1 MVLERVGRDLYM
13 PYKEGNY
20 DNESVLHKIR
30 NLNKVIS
37 VLCTN
42 ILYISTYMINVV
54 EIALVFLS
62 IFSYDIMKFLR
73 DISVLFFCYDLFS
86 R

>member
-37 VLCTN
+37 VLCPN